1 MRDATRGELHLSQ
14 AIWTLHGMLAPYAAD
29 GVAMEPEV
37 LGALL
42 HMLEA
47 AAEEAAALE
56 VLALHRVKPALAA
69 ADGGNVI
76 DFPRDRAA
84 VHIARGHIADQSDP
98 SGGDAA

>member
-1 MRDATRGELHLSQ
+1 MRDAKRGELHLSR

-29 GVAMEPEV
+29 GVAMEPKA

-56 VLALHRVKPALAA
+56 VLALHHVKPALAA
-69 ADGGNVI
+69 ADAGNVV

-84 VHIARGHIADQSDP
+84 VHLGPAHVADQSGP